1 MLGAD
6 GGRRVP
12 RWLAAVGIVAA
23 VAVLGLGGGAWWV
36 KAQLDPSGG
45 PAEVV
50 RVEIPPGTSTS
61 GIVDILAERGVITNA
76 TVFRLYL
83 KLTGAGPFEA
93 GQYRLRR
100 HSSASAVVDALDVGP
115 ALPPAVYLTVPEGL
129 VLEQV
134 AERIDRVDHLDP
146 ARFLELARGG
156 SVRSAYQ
163 PAGQSSLEGLLFPET
178 YRIEEREDEL
188 AVLQRMVDTF
198 DAVAQEVGL
207 DQAEQKVGLSPYEA
221 VIVASLIETEAKVDE
236 ERPRIAR
243 VIYNRLAQRMPLGI
257 DATFYFVL
265 PLDRR
270 GTALRRSD
278 LDRDTPYN
286 TRLHTGLV
294 PTPIAMPG
302 RASLE
307 AALNP
312 EPGPWL
318 YYVLKDPRTH
328 AFSSDYQQ
336 FLRDKAAAE
345 RKGLL

>member
-1 MLGAD
+1 MPGAEL
-6 GGRRVP
+6 GRRVP
-12 RWLAAVGIVAA
+12 RWLSAVGIVAA

-36 KAQLDPSGG
+36 KAQLDPPGG
-45 PAEVV
+45 PGKLV

-61 GIVDILAERGVITNA
+61 GIVDLLADEGVIANA
-76 TVFRLYL
+76 TVFRLFI

-100 HSSASAVVDALDVGP
+100 NSSASAVVDALDAGP

-134 AERIDRVDHLDP
+134 AARVDRVEHLDP
-146 ARFLELARGG
+146 ARFLALARSGE
-156 SVRSAYQ
+156 VRSRYQ
-163 PAGQSSLEGLLFPET
+163 PAGERSLEGLLFPET

-188 AVLQRMVDTF
+188 AVLRHMVDTF
-198 DAVAQEVGL
+198 DAVAEEVGL
-207 DQAEQKVGLSPYEA
+207 EQASQKVGLSPYEA

-270 GTALRRSD
+270 GTALRQSD

-286 TRLHTGLV
+286 TRIHTGLV

-328 AFSSDYQQ
+328 AFSTDYQQ

-345 RKGLL
+345 REGLL